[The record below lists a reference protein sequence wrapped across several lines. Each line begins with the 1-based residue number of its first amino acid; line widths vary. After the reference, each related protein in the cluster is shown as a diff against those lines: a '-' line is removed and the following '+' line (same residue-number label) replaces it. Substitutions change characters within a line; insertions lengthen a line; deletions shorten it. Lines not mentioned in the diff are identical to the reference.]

1 MTRTKSQPD
10 RATDSAIPA
19 SETARHRTR
28 KAEIVETARRIL
40 IEEGHH
46 RLTLRNVAENVGIK
60 LASLQY
66 YFPNKSDLITALMD
80 LEKETYL
87 SLVESLL
94 GTDDSLAS
102 DKAVAAT
109 LDRVFAEY
117 QDERSL
123 SFNEQL
129 WALSVGEPQSMDQ
142 YMNGYLDIWDSAVE
156 MIGRFDPESTDDER
170 RSRAALIIAIVDG
183 LETFLRAEKLRR
195 RLPET
200 MKETVSTLIKSI
212 VRGSDSRPANAT
224 ALEESRK

>member
-1 MTRTKSQPD
+1 MIRTKSQPD
-10 RATDSAIPA
+10 RATDSAIPTG
-19 SETARHRTR
+19 ETARQRTR

-46 RLTLRNVAENVGIK
+46 RLTMRNVAENVGIK

-66 YFPNKSDLITALMD
+66 YFPNKSDLITALMN

-94 GTDDSLAS
+94 GAVDSSAS

-109 LDRVFAEY
+109 LDRLFEEY
-117 QDERSL
+117 QDEQSL
-123 SFNEQL
+123 NFNEQL

-142 YMNGYLDIWDSAVE
+142 YMDGYLDIWDSAVE

-170 RSRAALIIAIVDG
+170 RSRAALIIALVDG
-183 LETFLRAEKLRR
+183 LETFLRAEQLRR
-195 RLPET
+195 QLPKT
-200 MKETVSTLIKSI
+200 MKESVSKLIKSI
-212 VRGSDSRPANAT
+212 VRG
-224 ALEESRK
+224 

>member
-1 MTRTKSQPD
+1 MARTKSQPD
-10 RATDSAIPA
+10 GATDSAIPTG
-19 SETARHRTR
+19 ETARQRTR

-46 RLTLRNVAENVGIK
+46 RLTMRNVAENVGIK

-66 YFPNKSDLITALMD
+66 YFPNKSDLITTLMD

-94 GTDDSLAS
+94 GAADSSAS

-109 LDRVFAEY
+109 LDRLFEEY

-123 SFNEQL
+123 NFNEQL
-129 WALSVGEPQSMDQ
+129 WALSVGEPQWMDQ

-156 MIGRFDPESTDDER
+156 MIGRFDPESTDNQR
-170 RSRAALIIAIVDG
+170 RSRAVLIIALVDG
-183 LETFLRAEKLRR
+183 LETFFRAEQLRC

-200 MKETVSTLIKSI
+200 MKETISTLIKSI
-212 VRGSDSRPANAT
+212 VRG
-224 ALEESRK
+224 

>member
-1 MTRTKSQPD
+1 MTRNKPQPE
-10 RATDSAIPA
+10 RAADSATPA
-19 SETARHRTR
+19 GETARQRTR

-46 RLTLRNVAENVGIK
+46 RLTMRNVAENVGIK

-66 YFPNKSDLITALMD
+66 YFPNKSDLITALMN

-94 GTDDSLAS
+94 GVADASAS

-109 LDRVFAEY
+109 LDRLFEEY
-117 QDERSL
+117 QDEQSL
-123 SFNEQL
+123 NFNQQL

-142 YMNGYLDIWDSAVE
+142 YMDGYLDIWDSAVE

-170 RSRAALIIAIVDG
+170 RSRAVLIMALVDG
-183 LETFLRAEKLRR
+183 LETFLRAEQLRR
-195 RLPET
+195 QLPET
-200 MKETVSTLIKSI
+200 MKETVAKLIKSI
-212 VRGSDSRPANAT
+212 VRG
-224 ALEESRK
+224 

>member
-1 MTRTKSQPD
+1 MTRTKSQPE
-10 RATDSAIPA
+10 RAADLAIPA
-19 SETARHRTR
+19 GETTRQRTR

-46 RLTLRNVAENVGIK
+46 RLTMRNVAENVGIK

-66 YFPNKSDLITALMD
+66 YFPNKSDLVTALMN

-94 GTDDSLAS
+94 GVADASAS

-109 LDRVFAEY
+109 LDRLFEEY
-117 QDERSL
+117 QDEQSL
-123 SFNEQL
+123 NFNEQL

-142 YMNGYLDIWDSAVE
+142 YMDGYLDIWDSAVE

-170 RSRAALIIAIVDG
+170 RSRAVLIMALVDG
-183 LETFLRAEKLRR
+183 LETFLRAEQLRR
-195 RLPET
+195 QLPET
-200 MKETVSTLIKSI
+200 MKESVSKLIKSI
-212 VRGSDSRPANAT
+212 VRG
-224 ALEESRK
+224 

>member
-1 MTRTKSQPD
+1 MTRTKSQPE
-10 RATDSAIPA
+10 RAANSATPA

-46 RLTLRNVAENVGIK
+46 RLTMRNVAENVGIK

-66 YFPNKSDLITALMD
+66 YFPNKSDLITALMN

-94 GTDDSLAS
+94 GVADASAS

-109 LDRVFAEY
+109 LDRLFEEY
-117 QDERSL
+117 QDEQSL
-123 SFNEQL
+123 NFNEQL

-142 YMNGYLDIWDSAVE
+142 YMDGYLDIWDSAVE

-170 RSRAALIIAIVDG
+170 RSRAVLIMALVDG
-183 LETFLRAEKLRR
+183 LETFLRAEQLRR
-195 RLPET
+195 QLPKT
-200 MKETVSTLIKSI
+200 MKETVATLIKSI
-212 VRGSDSRPANAT
+212 VRG
-224 ALEESRK
+224 